1 MNTIRKSIIIG
12 LTVIGLAGS
21 AQAVH
26 AVDAQGHGAKHE
38 QMQAKWGE
46 RAAKR
51 EQKLHDALKL
61 TPSQRGAW
69 TTYTAALKRPAR
81 AERGEC
87 EARGAWKTMP
97 APQRME
103 KRLEL
108 AKQRLAMME
117 TRLAATT
124 AFYGVLTPEQKKA
137 FDQTAM
143 HHGGHGMRRS
153 MHS

>member
-26 AVDAQGHGAKHE
+26 AVDATGHGAKHA

-51 EQKLHDALKL
+51 EQKLHDALTL
-61 TPSQRGAW
+61 TPAQAGAW
-69 TTYTAALKRPAR
+69 STYTAALKRPEHAPR
-81 AERGEC
+81 GERGE
-87 EARGAWKTMP
+87 RGAWKTMP

-103 KRLEL
+103 KRLEM

-137 FDQTAM
+137 FDETGM
-143 HHGGHGMRRS
+143 HRGGHRMKRG